1 MVEPFAAVDVIGAK
15 RDRAELT
22 DAQIDWVVDAYVRGV
37 VADEQMSALT
47 MAILLNEMTDREV
60 HRWTDAMV
68 RSGERLSFAQL
79 GVPTVDKHS
88 TGGVGDKVSLP
99 LAPLVAACGAA
110 VPQLSGRGLGHTG
123 GTLDKL
129 ESISGFRAQLTN
141 TEIEEVIRQAGCV
154 ICAAGEG
161 LAPADRKLYALRD
174 VTATVE
180 SIPLIASSIMSKK
193 IAEGTDALVLDV
205 KTGSGAFMREP
216 DKAKRLAETMV
227 TIGQAAGVK
236 TRALITAMDVPLG
249 LKIGNSL
256 EVEESIEV
264 LAGGGPPDLV
274 ALVIRLAEEM
284 LELVG
289 LGDKDPRDAL
299 ASGRAMDR
307 WRKMVRAQGG
317 DPDAPLPVAR
327 HSHVVS
333 SEADGTVQRMD
344 ARAFGVA
351 AWRLGAGRSRKEDAV
366 SLGAGIELHVRP
378 GAVVSKGQ
386 PLFTLFTDDDSRF
399 ETALGVV
406 HEGTE
411 ITNDTYNDSTRL
423 PLILERIG

>member
-1 MVEPFAAVDVIGAK
+1 
-15 RDRAELT
+15 
-22 DAQIDWVVDAYVRGV
+22 
-37 VADEQMSALT
+37 
-47 MAILLNEMTDREV
+47 
-60 HRWTDAMV
+60 
-68 RSGERLSFAQL
+68 
-79 GVPTVDKHS
+79 
-88 TGGVGDKVSLP
+88 
-99 LAPLVAACGAA
+99 
-110 VPQLSGRGLGHTG
+110 
-123 GTLDKL
+123 
-129 ESISGFRAQLTN
+129 
-141 TEIEEVIRQAGCV
+141 
-154 ICAAGEG
+154 
-161 LAPADRKLYALRD
+161 
-174 VTATVE
+174 
-180 SIPLIASSIMSKK
+180 MSKK

-411 ITNDTYNDSTRL
+411 ISNDTYNDSTRL